1 MAALLSNDQNL
12 MQNPAPLEMLGVF
25 SDCIVSV
32 ISSGAGFCPTV
43 VVGMG
48 TLKLKQAAKALF
60 VTAAQSNVHP
70 FFGYPKPSKTFC
82 KNGYCTGKPK
92 PVKGR
97 CEMFSFVGE

>member
-1 MAALLSNDQNL
+1 

-32 ISSGAGFCPTV
+32 ISSGAGFCPTA
-43 VVGMG
+43 VVGTG
-48 TLKLKQAAKALF
+48 TLPLKQAAKPIF
-60 VTAAQSNVHP
+60 VDAAQMFIP
-70 FFGYPKPSKTFC
+70 FSDILSLPNKTFC

-97 CEMFSFVGE
+97 CEMFSFCW